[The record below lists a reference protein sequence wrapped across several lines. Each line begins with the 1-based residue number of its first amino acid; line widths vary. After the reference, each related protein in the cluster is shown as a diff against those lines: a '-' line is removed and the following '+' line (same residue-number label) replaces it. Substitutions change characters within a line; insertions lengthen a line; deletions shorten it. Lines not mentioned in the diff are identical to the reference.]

1 MALWA
6 NIQQTVTNTATLLII
21 LSILVVAHEWGHFIV
36 ARLCGIRVDDFSI
49 GFGKRLF
56 RIGKRGDTEY
66 NVRMLPLG
74 GFVKI
79 AGMEPDEA
87 PITNAKNKVLGQDTQ
102 SDPDAGE
109 IPLLAE
115 NTGESVPYTGPDGF
129 YSKPLWQRSL
139 VILAGPVMSF
149 VFGYLVFCLMGFTTG
164 IPSGKVLTRVDV
176 VDAGG
181 EGQKIGLHAGDTIL
195 AIDGKPLTS
204 GQEMLYRINSSLGK
218 TISLT
223 VSRDGKVYHYVA
235 TPRPAVVN
243 GKPVLYT
250 SVVKPGI
257 FGQTIGLQANDT
269 LQRVASDPA
278 ESVDQVLTTLHS
290 HAGQAI
296 DIVVTRPTSEEPV
309 TLHGTVPATLAQSVL
324 PELNSH
330 EVGALKIHP
339 SEEVKRIGFV
349 DSLTAGTSAIGFLLT
364 SLGQMVHRPVQI
376 KDNAG
381 GIIYMYQMTG
391 VVAKNGLVEKLNL
404 MASLSISLAIF
415 NLMPIPVLDG
425 GHLLTFFIEWVRR
438 GKRLTDRQQQAFLMT
453 GLAIIGIL
461 FVLVM
466 SNDILRTV
474 NHQLPQ

>member
-1 MALWA
+1 MVLWA
-6 NIQQTVTNTATLLII
+6 NIQNTVTLLII

-87 PITNAKNKVLGQDTQ
+87 PLINAKDKVLGANS

-115 NTGESVPYTGPDGF
+115 NLGEHTPYTGPDGF

-139 VILAGPVMSF
+139 VIFAGPLMSLL
-149 VFGYLVFCLMGFTTG
+149 FGYFVFCLMGVTTG

-176 VDAGG
+176 VEAGG
-181 EGQKIGLHAGDTIL
+181 EGQNIGLHAGDVITAINGQPL
-195 AIDGKPLTS
+195 AS
-204 GQEMLYRINSSLGK
+204 GQEMLFKINNSLGK
-218 TISLT
+218 TLTLT
-223 VSRDGKVYHYVA
+223 VQRDGETFTHTA
-235 TPRPAVVN
+235 TPRPAVQN
-243 GKPVLYT
+243 GKPVIYT
-250 SVVKPGI
+250 SVTQPGA
-257 FGQTIGLQANDT
+257 FGQTLGLKAGDT
-269 LQRVASDPA
+269 LRQIADSPVENAA
-278 ESVDQVLTTLHS
+278 QVLQVLRT
-290 HAGQAI
+290 HAGKPVDVI
-296 DIVVTRPTSEEPV
+296 VTRPTNDEPV
-309 TLHGTVPATLAQSVL
+309 TLHGIVPPVLTASGVL
-324 PELNSH
+324 PSLNSH
-330 EVGALKIHP
+330 EVGALKIQP
-339 SEEVKRIGFV
+339 SEEIKRIGFV
-349 DSLTAGTSAIGFLLT
+349 DSLKAGSSAVGFLL
-364 SLGQMVHRPVQI
+364 SSIADMVHRPSQI

-404 MASLSISLAIF
+404 MGSLSISLAIF
-415 NLMPIPVLDG
+415 NLLPIPVLDG

-438 GKRLTDRQQQAFLMT
+438 GKRLTDQQQQAFLMT
-453 GLAIIGIL
+453 GLLIIGCL
-461 FVLVM
+461 FILVM

-474 NHQLPQ
+474 HHQLPQ

>member
-1 MALWA
+1 MVLWA
-6 NIQQTVTNTATLLII
+6 NIQQTVTLLII

-36 ARLCGIRVDDFSI
+36 ARMCGIRVDDFSI

-87 PITNAKNKVLGQDTQ
+87 PLVNVKDKVLGA
-102 SDPDAGE
+102 SSNDPDAGE

-115 NTGESVPYTGPDGF
+115 NVGEHTPYTGPDGF

-139 VILAGPVMSF
+139 VIFAGPLMSLL
-149 VFGYLVFCLMGFTTG
+149 FGYFVFCLMGITTG
-164 IPSGKVLTRVDV
+164 IPSGKVLTRIDV
-176 VDAGG
+176 VEAGG
-181 EGQKIGLHAGDTIL
+181 EGQKIGLHAGDMIT
-195 AIDGKPLTS
+195 AINGQPLTN
-204 GQEMLYRINSSLGK
+204 GQQMLFKINNSLGK
-218 TISLT
+218 TLTLT
-223 VSRDGKVYHYVA
+223 VRRDGQTQTYTAV
-235 TPRPAVVN
+235 PRPAVQN
-243 GKPVLYT
+243 GRPVIYT
-250 SVVKPGI
+250 TVMQPGAFGNTLGLKPG
-257 FGQTIGLQANDT
+257 DT
-269 LQRVASDPA
+269 LQQVADS
-278 ESVDQVLTTLHS
+278 SVDNAAQVLGVLRK
-290 HAGQAI
+290 HAGQTV
-296 DIVVTRPTSEEPV
+296 DVVVTRPTNADPV
-309 TLHGTVPATLAQSVL
+309 TLHGVVPKTLTAGVL
-324 PELNSH
+324 PDLDSH

-339 SEEVKRIGFV
+339 SEEVKRIGLGE
-349 DSLTAGTSAIGFLLT
+349 SLKAGSYAIVSLLS
-364 SLGQMVHRPVQI
+364 SLGAMVHQPSQI
-376 KDNAG
+376 KENAG

-415 NLMPIPVLDG
+415 NLLPIPVLDG

-438 GKRLTDRQQQAFLMT
+438 GKRMTDQQQQAFLMT
-453 GLAIIGIL
+453 GLAIIGVL

-474 NHQLPQ
+474 RHQLPQ